1 MDDIRVLE
9 EIGLKEVSQK
19 THIEV
24 KYLKS
29 LISSDFKSLS
39 KVTAL
44 GFIKIISREYKLD
57 LSDWIDE
64 ANAYWDSIEES
75 EEKPKI
81 FIIEK
86 PKIFP
91 KFVISFIFLIILMA
105 ILYGA
110 YIFLNHKLNFFDK
123 PVVKNDTNYTYDQTP
138 VVNKAK
144 KNLNISEASLNAS
157 IAQEDINVSEQNII
171 KITDKN
177 ISDIN
182 QSLSVSKQGESKV
195 EHNASQLVDLNQTFL
210 SENNNT
216 DSFISPNAKLWIGI
230 IYLDNFKR
238 KSYLGDGNF
247 TLDSSRDQL
256 ITTGHGDL
264 NLYFK
269 GVLKKFKSR
278 KPMKFLIKDGNIS
291 EISINKFKELN
302 KGSLW

>member
-1 MDDIRVLE
+1 MDDIRVIE

-24 KYLKS
+24 KYLQS
-29 LISSDFKSLS
+29 LVNSDFENLS

-44 GFIKIISREYKLD
+44 GFVKIISREYKLD
-57 LSDWIDE
+57 LSDWIDG

-75 EEKPKI
+75 EEKPKL
-81 FIIEK
+81 FIAQK
-86 PKIFP
+86 PRIFP
-91 KFVISFIFLIILMA
+91 KFMISLVFLIVLVA

-123 PVVKNDTNYTYDQTP
+123 PMVKKDANYTYDQTP

-144 KNLNISEASLNAS
+144 ENLNISEASLNAS
-157 IAQEDINVSEQNII
+157 IAQGDVNISEQNITQI
-171 KITDKN
+171 IDKN

-182 QSLSVSKQGESKV
+182 QTVSLGKQNRSKI
-195 EHNASQLVDLNQTFL
+195 EHNSTKSVDLNQTSL
-210 SENNNT
+210 SQNNNT
-216 DSFISPNAKLWIGI
+216 DSFISPNTKLWIGI

-247 TLDSSRDQL
+247 TLDPSRDQL

-269 GVLKKFKSR
+269 GVLEKFKSR
-278 KPMKFLIKDGNIS
+278 QPMKFLIKDGNIS
-291 EISINKFKELN
+291 EISIDKFKELN